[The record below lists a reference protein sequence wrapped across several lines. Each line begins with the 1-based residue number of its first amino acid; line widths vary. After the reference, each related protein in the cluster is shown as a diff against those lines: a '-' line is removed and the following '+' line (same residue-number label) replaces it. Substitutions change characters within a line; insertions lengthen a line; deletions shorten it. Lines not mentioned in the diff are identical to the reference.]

1 MNPLSPAPVF
11 AAAIALVWAL
21 VPTSQEADRTVSQDP
36 VELSRREKNIA
47 QTLSPLPALPKQ
59 PSNRFAD
66 DPAAARLGQRFFY
79 DPRLSRDGD
88 RSCASCHSPGLGWS
102 DGLTLS
108 EGIGVLNRNSP
119 SLLHAGYQRWMFWDG
134 RSDSLWAQARWPL
147 EHPAEMGFA
156 RADLVRLIAGDAL
169 LRAEYEAVFGQLPS
183 GAQDLERFRP
193 GGRPPFPRPS
203 DPFNPA
209 PSLEEL
215 AQVDAGH
222 AAWLAMQ
229 ESDRDAATRVVSNFG
244 KAIEAFERKL
254 VPGPSAFDTYVEGL
268 REDDP
273 SKLAALSPAAQRG
286 LKAFVGKAQCVN
298 CHFSPL
304 LSGGEF
310 HNLGLAVADGE
321 ARDQGRPTGIR
332 TLKIDPLNGRGKFSD
347 AQEWESNAKL
357 RYLSYDEHTYGAY
370 KAPSLR
376 NAARSAPYMHDGRFA
391 TLADVVR
398 FYSKLPGG
406 PPVGHREE
414 TLLPLDLNEQEVLD
428 LVAFLESLEGTP
440 VDEALRRPIPIEPSK
455 N

>member
-1 MNPLSPAPVF
+1 MSALSPVPVF
-11 AAAIALVWAL
+11 AAAIALVCAL
-21 VPTSQEADRTVSQDP
+21 VPHSQEP

-88 RSCASCHSPGLGWS
+88 RSCASCHSAGLGWS
-102 DGLTLS
+102 DGLALS
-108 EGIGVLNRNSP
+108 QGIAVLNRNSP
-119 SLLHAGYQRWMFWDG
+119 SLLHAGYQRWFFWDG
-134 RSDSLWAQARWPL
+134 RADSLWSQARWPL
-147 EHPAEMGFA
+147 EHPDEMGYA
-156 RADLVRLIAGDAL
+156 RADLVRLIASDPT
-169 LRAEYEAVFGQLPS
+169 LRTEYEALFGQLPD
-183 GAQDLERFRP
+183 GAQDAERFRP
-193 GGRPPFPRPS
+193 GGRPPFPQPS
-203 DPFNPA
+203 DAFNPA

-215 AQVDAGH
+215 ARSDAGH

-229 ESDRDAATRVVSNFG
+229 EVDREAATRVVSNFG

-254 VPGPSAFDTYVEGL
+254 IPGPSAFDTYVEGL
-268 REDDP
+268 REDNP
-273 SKLAALSPAAQRG
+273 RKLAALSPAAQRG
-286 LKAFVGKAQCVN
+286 LKAFVGEAQCVN

-310 HNLGLAVADGE
+310 HNLGLAVAEGE
-321 ARDQGRPTGIR
+321 AFDQGRPTGIR
-332 TLKIDPLNGRGKFSD
+332 TVKIDPLNGVGKFSD

-391 TLADVVR
+391 SLEEVVR

-414 TLLPLDLNEQEVLD
+414 TLLPLDLNEQEIQD
-428 LVAFLESLEGTP
+428 LVAFLEALEGAP
-440 VDEALRRPIPIEPSK
+440 VAAELRGPIPSPAVK
-455 N
+455 PKD

>member
-1 MNPLSPAPVF
+1 MRIAGPASCLLAALSVAWAAVPPAPP
-11 AAAIALVWAL
+11 A
-21 VPTSQEADRTVSQDP
+21 QEP
-36 VELSRREKNIA
+36 VELSRREQNIA
-47 QTLSPLPALPKQ
+47 QTLSPLPKLPAQ

-66 DPAAARLGQRFFY
+66 DPEAARFGQRLFF

-102 DGLTLS
+102 DGLALS
-108 EGIGVLNRNSP
+108 EGIAQLNRNSP

-134 RSDSLWAQARWPL
+134 RSDSLWSQVQWPL
-147 EHPAEMGFA
+147 EHPDEMGYS
-156 RADLVRLIAGDAL
+156 RADLVRLIAGDAD
-169 LRAEYEAVFGQLPS
+169 LRTEFEAIFGKLPE
-183 GAQDLERFRP
+183 GASDPERFRP
-193 GGRPPFPRPS
+193 GGRPPLPRPS

-209 PSLEEL
+209 PSLEQL
-215 AQVDAGH
+215 AETDAGH
-222 AAWLAMQ
+222 AAWLAMS
-229 ESDRDAATRVVSNFG
+229 EVDREAATRVLSQVG

-268 REDDP
+268 REGDP
-273 SKLAALSPAAQRG
+273 KKLAALSPSAQRG
-286 LKAFVGKAQCVN
+286 LKAFVGKAECVN

-310 HNLGLAVADGE
+310 HNLGLAVPDDE
-321 ARDQGRPTGIR
+321 PFDQGRPTGIR
-332 TLKIDPLNGRGKFSD
+332 TVKIDPLNGRGKFSD
-347 AQEWESNAKL
+347 AQEWSSNAKL

-391 TLADVVR
+391 TLEEVVR

-414 TLLPLDLNEQEVLD
+414 TLLPLDLSEQEIQD

-440 VDEALRRPIPIEPSK
+440 VAAELRAPLAETKPE
-455 N
+455 ND

>member
-1 MNPLSPAPVF
+1 MSLFLPAPVF

-21 VPTSQEADRTVSQDP
+21 VPSTQEQIEPVAQDP

-47 QTLSPLPALPKQ
+47 QTLSPLPALPKV

-102 DGLTLS
+102 DGLALS
-108 EGIGVLNRNSP
+108 EGLAVLNRNSP

-134 RSDSLWAQARWPL
+134 RSDSLWSQVQWPL
-147 EHPAEMGFA
+147 EHPDEMGYA
-156 RADLVRLIAGDAL
+156 RADLVRLIAGDAV
-169 LRAEYEAVFGQLPS
+169 LRGEYEALFGQLPA
-183 GAQDLERFRP
+183 GAQDAERFRP
-193 GGRPPFPRPS
+193 GGRPPLPKPS

-209 PSLEEL
+209 PSLQEL
-215 AQVDAGH
+215 AQSDAGH

-229 ESDRDAATRVVSNFG
+229 DVDRTAATRVLANFG

-254 VPGPSAFDTYVEGL
+254 VPGPSPFDTYVEGL

-273 SKLAALSPAAQRG
+273 SKLTALPAAAQRG

-310 HNLGLAVADGE
+310 HNLGLAVGE
-321 ARDQGRPTGIR
+321 GEVFDQGRPTGIR
-332 TLKIDPLNGRGKFSD
+332 TVKIDPLNGRGKFSD

-391 TLADVVR
+391 TLEEVVR
-398 FYSKLPGG
+398 FYSELPGG

-414 TLLPLDLNEQEVLD
+414 TLLPLDLNEQQVMD
-428 LVAFLESLEGTP
+428 LVAFLKALEGTP
-440 VDEALRRPIPIEPSK
+440 VAEELRRPIPGEAK
-455 N
+455 KD